1 MARAGGRRGAAL
13 SGRRALRPSPG
24 TADDGLAVHP
34 NVGTITPPRAPEPTI
49 ALPVAHVPLTG
60 PWARTRHHRIATP
73 VDSAS
78 RAWARQAE
86 GVQVDVA
93 IVGAGGAGLSLVT
106 ALDRL
111 LSRGS
116 GGPGGSGAPTVPPL
130 TVALVD
136 PVHRRANDRTWCF
149 WDDGPGD
156 VEEAVHRAWNRVAV
170 VGTDGRQR
178 VLDLGGLRY
187 VMVRSADFYAMAD
200 DAAARIGA
208 VRVPSP
214 VDAVEDGDEYA
225 TVHADGLQV
234 RARWVFDSRPAAP
247 VLRGNTTLL
256 QHFRGWTV
264 RFGHDALDPDLPT
277 LMDFSVPQPDRAVA
291 FCYVLP
297 SDWRRGLV
305 EYTQF
310 SRSVLPSPEYDAHLQ
325 AYLLD
330 RWGTGGASGT
340 FAVEDVEDGVIP
352 MTDAVFARRAG
363 RRVMR
368 LGTAGGATR
377 PSTGYTFAA
386 MQRQAS
392 SVAAALLAGR
402 DPVPPAPHSGRHRWM
417 DAVLLRAIDSGAV
430 RGADLF
436 TRLFDRNPA
445 DRVLRFLDGGTGVSS
460 DVALMRTA
468 PVAAMTGATFA
479 DATARAR
486 RRLTP
491 R

>member
-1 MARAGGRRGAAL
+1 M
-13 SGRRALRPSPG
+13 
-24 TADDGLAVHP
+24 
-34 NVGTITPPRAPEPTI
+34 
-49 ALPVAHVPLTG
+49 
-60 PWARTRHHRIATP
+60 
-73 VDSAS
+73 
-78 RAWARQAE
+78 
-86 GVQVDVA
+86 DVA

-111 LSRGS
+111 LC
-116 GGPGGSGAPTVPPL
+116 GGQGAPRPL
-130 TVALVD
+130 SVALVD
-136 PVHRRANDRTWCF
+136 PVHRRSNDRTWCF

-156 VEEAVHRAWNRVAV
+156 IEEAVHRAWKQVAV

-187 VMVRSADFYAMAD
+187 VMVRSSDFYALAD

-214 VDAVEDGDEYA
+214 VQGVEDGDDHA
-225 TVHADGLQV
+225 IVHAEGLQI

-247 VLRGNTTLL
+247 VLPGNTSLL

-310 SRSVLPSPEYDAHLQ
+310 SRSTLPPAEYDTHLQ
-325 AYLLD
+325 AYLVD
-330 RWGTGGASGT
+330 RWGTGGAPGT
-340 FAVEDVEDGVIP
+340 FAVEEVEDGVIP

-386 MQRQAS
+386 MQRQAA
-392 SVAAALLAGR
+392 SVAAALVAGR
-402 DPVPPAPHSGRHRWM
+402 DPVPPVPHLPRHRWM
-417 DAVLLRAIDSGAV
+417 DAVLLRAIDAGAV
-430 RGADLF
+430 RGADLL
-436 TRLFDRNPA
+436 TGLFDRNPTE
-445 DRVLRFLDGGTGVSS
+445 RVLRFLDGGTPLRS
-460 DVALMRTA
+460 DLALMRTA
-468 PVAAMTGATFA
+468 PFAAMTGATFA
-479 DATARAR
+479 DAGARVR
-486 RRLTP
+486 RRLSRPPT
-491 R
+491 